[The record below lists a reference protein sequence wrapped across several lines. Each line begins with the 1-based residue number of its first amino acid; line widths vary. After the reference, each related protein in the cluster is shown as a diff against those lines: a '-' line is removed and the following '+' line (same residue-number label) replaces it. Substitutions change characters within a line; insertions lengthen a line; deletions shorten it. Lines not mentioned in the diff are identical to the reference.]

1 MKRNFKKICLL
12 AVGFF
17 LLTTTARATEGVII
31 KKNGDYIEKSSQ
43 AFMVHAGGTVYLN
56 TSFGA
61 VVVKSWDKEEVFLSV
76 KKTTDASSESNAKE
90 IFGRFTVSSQK
101 KENDIHI
108 RVQDRVGAELF
119 DVIFQLNVPGKFN
132 LDLETD
138 DGKIEIR
145 DLEGNVKA
153 KTKKGAIRVGDVTG
167 KLETVTAGGAISA
180 GKIGE
185 ATKAVTGGGS
195 IRIKSGGTDTYVKTK
210 GGAITVGPANGDV
223 YAKTGGGSITIGPT
237 KGNVLADTN
246 GGSITVDA
254 VEGKVKARTSGGK
267 IEIGSSGGPVMAS
280 SGGGSIKINNARA
293 SVEANTNGGSIEA
306 VLAVSDKSNDT
317 HCTLK
322 TKGGDVT
329 VYLPEDLPATFR
341 AELSVDKKQRRRKR
355 YEIISD
361 FSLDKKESGRLGG
374 IKHTASGKI
383 NGGGDLIKLST
394 NNSFIY
400 IKKIIK

>member
-61 VVVKSWDKEEVFLSV
+61 VVVKSWDKEEVFFSV

-223 YAKTGGGSITIGPT
+223 
-237 KGNVLADTN
+237 
-246 GGSITVDA
+246 DA

-317 HCTLK
+317 HCSLK

-329 VYLPEDLPATFR
+329 VYLPEDLPATFH

-374 IKHTASGKI
+374 IKHTA
-383 NGGGDLIKLST
+383 
-394 NNSFIY
+394 
-400 IKKIIK
+400 